1 MLGLTLNKWHE
12 PAILPKQLTKVHP
25 LYERIDVKQIEEEL
39 GKLKEGEL

>member
-12 PAILPKQLTKVHP
+12 QAILPKQLTNVHP

-39 GKLKEGEL
+39 ERLKQNAR